1 MKVKIYIG
9 FSTLK
14 MKCNQ
19 YGGCE
24 EVTFKNARTT
34 IFLEVGQGGSRK
46 SLLLCGAAAPDRR
59 CLPKRLVRVGY
70 RPLLK
75 TRFMRLLS
83 STS

>member
-9 FSTLK
+9 FSILK
-14 MKCNQ
+14 MICNQ
-19 YGGCE
+19 YGVCE
-24 EVTFKNARTT
+24 KVTFKNARTT

-46 SLLLCGAAAPDRR
+46 SMLFCGTVAPDRR
-59 CLPKRLVRVGY
+59 CLPKKLIRVGY

-75 TRFMRLLS
+75 TRFRRFLS